1 MKITWADD
9 FPFWL
14 AAKQTQLL
22 PVSKEVP
29 PWAETALK
37 RLKTAGLRMSLERF
51 IDAACQAEGA
61 RANSLPLTEG
71 AAG

>member
-1 MKITWADD
+1 MKITWADN

-14 AAKQTQLL
+14 AVKQIQLL

-29 PWAETALK
+29 PWAATALK
-37 RLKTAGLRMSLERF
+37 HLKTAGLRMSLEQF
-51 IDAACQAEGA
+51 IDAACQAKGA
-61 RANSLPLTEG
+61 RATSLPLTEG